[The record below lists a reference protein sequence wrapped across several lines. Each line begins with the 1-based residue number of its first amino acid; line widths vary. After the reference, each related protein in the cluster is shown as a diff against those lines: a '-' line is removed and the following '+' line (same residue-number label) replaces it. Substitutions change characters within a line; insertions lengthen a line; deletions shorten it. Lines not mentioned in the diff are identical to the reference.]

1 MSLEFEGEKQNNSY
15 LYDREPS
22 GMASVLIKMGI
33 VKDEDGA
40 RKVMIIVSI
49 AIFALA
55 LFIFWMGQF

>member
-1 MSLEFEGEKQNNSY
+1 
-15 LYDREPS
+15 
-22 GMASVLIKMGI
+22 MASVLIKMGI